1 MVYADTIPTA
11 HSSIKRTAMVHNM
24 SLLLYKNT
32 NDSRTHFLGHNGPRS
47 FGTSIHLERST
58 SGAAEAADP
67 KKKLEILRKERG

>member
-1 MVYADTIPTA
+1 
-11 HSSIKRTAMVHNM
+11 M

-67 KKKLEILRKERG
+67 KKKLEIFRKERG